1 MRISLLI
8 HKILIGTI
16 CHMAKGYYPRGP
28 AAASLNMTDG
38 HVYQGSTS
46 PAKLYS
52 HPLKNLC
59 DYRKSYSAQPGQ
71 AKEKLTVLTC

>member
-1 MRISLLI
+1 
-8 HKILIGTI
+8 
-16 CHMAKGYYPRGP
+16 MAKGYYPRGP

-38 HVYQGSTS
+38 YVYQGLTS

-59 DYRKSYSAQPGQ
+59 DYRKSQ
-71 AKEKLTVLTC
+71 KVLFCTARADSREADWYLLVKKVIVHLYL